1 MPNFVFIATSLD
13 GYIAKTDGS
22 LDWLFEI
29 PNPDVLDF
37 GYNDFINKIDA
48 ILMGRITFEKVLT
61 FGSWPYNK
69 PVFVISNSIKQIDK
83 ELKGKVE
90 IVSGELKSI
99 LMKLNERG
107 IKNIYIDGGKTI
119 TNFLKEDLI
128 DELIITRIPVLLGN
142 GLPLFN
148 KSNIELKFEHIK
160 TDVYNNDLVQSHYKR
175 NRD

>member
-29 PNPDVLDF
+29 PNPDSSDF

-69 PVFVISNSIKQIDK
+69 PVFVLSNSIKQIDK
-83 ELKGKVE
+83 ELNGKVE

-99 LMKLNERG
+99 LDKLHNRG
-107 IKNIYIDGGKTI
+107 IHNIYIDGGKTVS
-119 TNFLKEDLI
+119 NFVNKDLI
-128 DELIITRIPVLLGN
+128 DEMIITRIPVLLG
-142 GLPLFN
+142 GGIPLFH
-148 KSNIELKFEHIK
+148 KSDFELKFEHIK
-160 TDVYNNDLVQSHYKR
+160 TEVYNNALVQSHYKR
-175 NRD
+175 TRE